1 MAAGHRLTQYLP
13 VAPHPKHV
21 HTDSCTAAGFAS
33 SGRKVYLPLQ
43 IFQAGRT
50 LFSLFLELPPELPFE
65 SPVLDRLLVLLS
77 VFFLRSLRRLG
88 LSFAIQA
95 VSALRFSLSGET
107 SELDIECLD
116 SIFSA

>member
-1 MAAGHRLTQYLP
+1 MAAGHRLSQYLP

-65 SPVLDRLLVLLS
+65 SPVLDCLLVLLS
-77 VFFLRSLRRLG
+77 VFFLRFLRRLG
-88 LSFAIQA
+88 LPFTNQLL
-95 VSALRFSLSGET
+95 VH
-107 SELDIECLD
+107 
-116 SIFSA
+116 